1 MKTLLLPVAALVVV
15 APVLADS
22 FVLPPQGESP
32 FEDTEVSTNIALCA
46 LGDGAGFK
54 VLDLTLSLS
63 GTPTNCLQVA
73 FGHDADGNGVLDFS
87 ETETVYG
94 WRAGRLFAEDVRGW
108 TRILSEPVSDTAAR
122 ELRIHVESD
131 SRFRARCVSL
141 TCGGTPVFGELAASR
156 PDWLLRRGWNM
167 ARVTRRGTGLPS
179 EWVACERATLGL
191 AVFIR

>member
-1 MKTLLLPVAALVVV
+1 MKTLLLSVAALVVV
-15 APVLADS
+15 APVFADS

-32 FEDTEVSTNIALCA
+32 YADTEVSTNLALRA
-46 LGDGAGFK
+46 LDDGVGRK

-94 WRAGRLFAEDVRGW
+94 WRAGRWFAEDVRGW

-131 SRFRARCVSL
+131 SRFRARRVSL
-141 TCGGTPVFGELAASR
+141 TCGGAPVFDEFAASR
-156 PDWLLRRGWNM
+156 PGWLFRRGWNM
-167 ARVTRRGTGLPS
+167 ARVTRHGTSLPS
-179 EWVACERATLGL
+179 EWVACELATHGL